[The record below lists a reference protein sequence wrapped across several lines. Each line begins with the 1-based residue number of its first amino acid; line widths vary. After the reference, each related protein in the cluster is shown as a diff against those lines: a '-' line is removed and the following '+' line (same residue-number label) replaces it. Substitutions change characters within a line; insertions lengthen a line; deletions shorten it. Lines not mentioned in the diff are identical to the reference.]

1 MAFNFPLPSKPH
13 LLFTGG
19 LGGEIG
25 IVRRGIEA
33 LIRYID
39 QPAARTVPGDTDTIL
54 ASDIGGVVA
63 YAHNSTVTIALPS
76 LAARARPNS
85 AMLLTFQAT
94 NAAGALVVDPGAGVT
109 IDGVTTNLTA
119 DVGLV
124 RVSLLS
130 LNGVDW
136 FSGRP
141 S

>member
-13 LLFTGG
+13 LLYTGG

-39 QPAARTVPGDTDTIL
+39 QPSARTVAGDADTIL

-63 YAHNSTVTIALPS
+63 YTHSSTVTIDLLT
-76 LAARARPNS
+76 LAARARSNA

-94 NAAGALVVDPGAGVT
+94 HATGALVVNPGAGVT
-109 IDGVTTNLTA
+109 IDGATSDFVA
-119 DVGLV
+119 EVGRS

-130 LNGVDW
+130 FNGVDW
-136 FSGRP
+136 FSGTP